1 MKKYFAFL
9 CSMILAFTLTACRTE
24 FNGSRLGNDNEFV
37 VNFNILNTT
46 DSQELTV
53 SSGEMI
59 HVQIMVEGDSFSFK
73 IQREDEEP
81 IYEDEGGSFSDE
93 FDVESEESGTYTV
106 TITGKN
112 AKGSVTFK
120 VEPKR

>member
-59 HVQIMVEGDSFSFK
+59 HVQIMVEGDSFSFRFRRK
-73 IQREDEEP
+73 MKNLSMKTK
-81 IYEDEGGSFSDE
+81 EGPFLTNLMLK
-93 FDVESEESGTYTV
+93 V
-106 TITGKN
+106 K
-112 AKGSVTFK
+112 K
-120 VEPKR
+120 VERIQLQ